1 MDNAGSKWGSQ
12 ASSRPALAL
21 ALPVFGLTSALL
33 HREWG
38 RREEER
44 EGPQSPFKADHLCF
58 TKRSDSADEK
68 IIMPNNQGEKKK
80 DIAMSPEVQ
89 QDQEGGVGQGGQGQ
103 VPAGS
108 SGQAGNVSLWRG
120 TDWLGTALGG
130 LSFKHHD

>member
-1 MDNAGSKWGSQ
+1 M
-12 ASSRPALAL
+12 
-21 ALPVFGLTSALL
+21 SALL

-38 RREEER
+38 KREKER

-58 TKRSDSADEK
+58 TKRSDSVDEK
-68 IIMPNNQGEKKK
+68 IIMPNNQGKKKK

-130 LSFKHHD
+130 LSFKHHDAGLEMEKKNKTKQD